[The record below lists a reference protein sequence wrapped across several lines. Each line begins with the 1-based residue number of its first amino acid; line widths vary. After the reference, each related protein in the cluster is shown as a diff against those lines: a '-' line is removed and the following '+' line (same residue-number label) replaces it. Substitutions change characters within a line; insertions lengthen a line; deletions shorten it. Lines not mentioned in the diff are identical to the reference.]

1 MFDKTHEA
9 LDKLSVLL
17 GDIRDMNYGIT
28 QVISCNDH
36 ILQAKD
42 IAQRL
47 MLNDQKILVPNQNSI
62 DDLFINY
69 GNSAR
74 QQLME
79 RLEEWYQSVLWN

>member
-1 MFDKTHEA
+1 
-9 LDKLSVLL
+9 
-17 GDIRDMNYGIT
+17 
-28 QVISCNDH
+28 
-36 ILQAKD
+36 
-42 IAQRL
+42 

-79 RLEEWYQSVLWN
+79 RLEEWRQSVLWN